1 MKKIIIVISF
11 VVMTILIVFGIFALT
26 QTRDLRQLAEFMTN
40 IIGLAILPTAL
51 VIVVAAMIYKTY
63 WNDN

>member
-1 MKKIIIVISF
+1 MKKILIVISF
-11 VVMTILIVFGIFALT
+11 VVMTVLAVFGIFALT
-26 QTRDLRQLAEFMTN
+26 QTRDFRQLAEFMTN

-63 WNDN
+63 WRD

>member
-1 MKKIIIVISF
+1 MKKIFIVISF

-40 IIGLAILPTAL
+40 IIGLAILPTTL
-51 VIVVAAMIYKTY
+51 VVVVATMIYKTY

>member
-1 MKKIIIVISF
+1 MKKIFIVISF

-51 VIVVAAMIYKTY
+51 VLVVAAMIYKTY
-63 WNDN
+63 WKD

>member
-1 MKKIIIVISF
+1 MKKIFIVISF

>member
-1 MKKIIIVISF
+1 MKKIFIVISF

-51 VIVVAAMIYKTY
+51 VIVVVAMIYKTY

>member
-1 MKKIIIVISF
+1 MKKIFIVISF
-11 VVMTILIVFGIFALT
+11 VVMTILIVFGIFVLT

-40 IIGLAILPTAL
+40 IIGLAILPTTL
-51 VIVVAAMIYKTY
+51 VVVVATMIYKTY

>member
-1 MKKIIIVISF
+1 MKKIFIVISF

-40 IIGLAILPTAL
+40 IIGLAILPTSL

>member
-1 MKKIIIVISF
+1 MKKIFIVISF
-11 VVMTILIVFGIFALT
+11 VVMTVLIVFGIFALT